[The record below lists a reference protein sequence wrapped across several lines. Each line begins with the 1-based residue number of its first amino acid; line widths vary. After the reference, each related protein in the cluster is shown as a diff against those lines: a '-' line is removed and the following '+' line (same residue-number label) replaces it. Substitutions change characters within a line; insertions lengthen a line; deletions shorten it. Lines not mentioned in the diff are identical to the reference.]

1 MYKRDFSL
9 KYAEFKNQ
17 IENGEESA
25 VYLFEGE
32 DVFFRERGL
41 TLLKNK
47 FLDNPEINLVAFNG
61 EPPIE
66 NLISSLEGYP
76 FMSKKRFT
84 VIKDF
89 YPKKEYLESG
99 LKAYLENPLETGM
112 FIILNEKA
120 CEPLKKFSSVTVVDC
135 SKADTSLIIKWIKAE
150 CMKENV
156 TIDGETAGLIGEFC
170 SSDMTRIEGE
180 TKKLIA
186 YVGEGGVIDKQ
197 AVKDMVSKD
206 TEYKIYEMTD
216 YIGKHKFDK
225 ALEIIGDMLSKGEPH
240 ARIITSLYNYFRR
253 LLHAAISG
261 LTSNE
266 LATAFGV
273 KEFAARK
280 TKEQSA
286 MFKKRALKSAVDFL
300 TDVDYKIKSG
310 QIAADEGMWV
320 SLFRIITGK

>member
-1 MYKRDFSL
+1 MREFYKFLFSEKTIKSNPTDYL
-9 KYAEFKNQ
+9 HSPKTQKPLPKYLSEEDIFTLIA
-17 IENGEESA
+17 NGDKINHRLS
-25 VYLFEGE
+25 
-32 DVFFRERGL
+32 
-41 TLLKNK
+41 TLLEVLYASGMRVSELVGLPMSAISKENK
-47 FLDNPEINLVAFNG
+47 HLYITG
-61 EPPIE
+61 K
-66 NLISSLEGYP
+66 GQ
-76 FMSKKRFT
+76 
-84 VIKDF
+84 
-89 YPKKEYLESG
+89 KERIV
-99 LKAYLENPLETGM
+99 P
-112 FIILNEKA
+112 LNEKA